1 MKTNRQTYKVI
12 AISFVTC
19 SLILTSPK
27 DASAIQVPI
36 PTELSGLIAQVNQLI
51 TSISSGDFLKAQLD
65 KALGQYL
72 PQVQAAITQSIGQ
85 LGIPDPSKA
94 EAAVLAT
101 IKGVFNSAGLNGTF
115 TNQGMVTASVTN
127 ASIQNVLGEEG
138 QARLKKTL
146 EEMML
151 NAQNVGQLSLNTT
164 TGAQTNAAI
173 ASTAQQIA
181 ANSVSFA
188 QSAFS
193 SAQQVDRLSQQAQG
207 AVATQDVLKIVAQQ
221 NSGNSAILSNIAS
234 QFGNNANQLGNVANQ
249 IGVLSDQ
256 NAQVAEQNSQR
267 TQMEAQQLALQVQQT
282 QQGAT
287 SLLNLDQIN
296 TALKGDRQERV
307 MERNSTIQ
315 QRMPYTFLR

>member
-1 MKTNRQTYKVI
+1 MKIPRHTRKIV
-12 AISFVTC
+12 ALSLVTC
-19 SLILTSPK
+19 SL
-27 DASAIQVPI
+27 
-36 PTELSGLIAQVNQLI
+36 LIANPLAAKAVPLPLPPELTGLMQQVNQLI
-51 TSISSGDFLKAQLD
+51 TAINSGEFLKTQMD
-65 KALGQYL
+65 KVLGQYL

-101 IKGVFNSAGLNGTF
+101 IKGVFNSSGLNGTF
-115 TNQGMVTASVTN
+115 TNQGVVAATVTN
-127 ASIQNVLGEEG
+127 ASIQNVLGTEG
-138 QARLKKTL
+138 QARMKKTL
-146 EEMML
+146 EDMIL
-151 NAQNVGQLSLNTT
+151 NAQNVGQLSLKTN
-164 TGAQTNAAI
+164 TGAETSTAI
-173 ASTAQQIA
+173 ADMSQQIA
-181 ANSVSFA
+181 ANSVNFA

-193 SAQQVDRLSQQAQG
+193 SAEQVDVLSQQAQS

-234 QFGNNANQLGNVANQ
+234 QFGNNANQIGNVANQ
-249 IGVLSDQ
+249 IGVLSQQ

-267 TQMEAQQLALQVQQT
+267 TQIAAQQLALQVQQT
-282 QQGAT
+282 EQGAT

-296 TALKGDRQERV
+296 AALKGDRQERV

>member
-1 MKTNRQTYKVI
+1 M
-12 AISFVTC
+12 
-19 SLILTSPK
+19 
-27 DASAIQVPI
+27 
-36 PTELSGLIAQVNQLI
+36 
-51 TSISSGDFLKAQLD
+51 
-65 KALGQYL
+65 
-72 PQVQAAITQSIGQ
+72 
-85 LGIPDPSKA
+85 
-94 EAAVLAT
+94 
-101 IKGVFNSAGLNGTF
+101 
-115 TNQGMVTASVTN
+115 
-127 ASIQNVLGEEG
+127 
-138 QARLKKTL
+138 
-146 EEMML
+146 
-151 NAQNVGQLSLNTT
+151 
-164 TGAQTNAAI
+164 
-173 ASTAQQIA
+173 
-181 ANSVSFA
+181 
-188 QSAFS
+188 
-193 SAQQVDRLSQQAQG
+193 
-207 AVATQDVLKIVAQQ
+207 AQQ